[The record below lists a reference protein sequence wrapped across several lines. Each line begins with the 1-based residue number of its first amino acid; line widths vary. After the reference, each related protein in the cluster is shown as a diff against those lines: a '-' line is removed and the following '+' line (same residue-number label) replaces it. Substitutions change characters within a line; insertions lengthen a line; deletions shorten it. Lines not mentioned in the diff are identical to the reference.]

1 MHAGRPEPNLNEKG
15 QAAGA
20 SPKELTL
27 KAYLMLSI

>member
-1 MHAGRPEPNLNEKG
+1 MHAGRREPNLNENR

-20 SPKELTL
+20 SPKELIL